1 MLDIE
6 NFKPGYIYGNVKTC
20 NPNNPLR
27 LISLCTILTYKL
39 ATTLNKIITPYILN
53 QYSLQSTNDFI
64 DLIHSGNSHGIIVS
78 LDVESLF
85 TNVPI
90 DQNIEIIMHTVMLQ

>member
-1 MLDIE
+1 M
-6 NFKPGYIYGNVKTC
+6 YGTFIGMACKA
-20 NPNNPLR
+20 L
-27 LISLCTILTYKL
+27 LEGSLCPTPTYKL
-39 ATTLNKIITPYILN
+39 AKALNKIITPFIPN

-64 DLIHSGNSHGIIVS
+64 DLIHSSNSQGIIAS

-90 DQNIEIIMHTVMLQ
+90 DQTIEIITGIL